1 MIKLVWRLC
10 AKLME
15 NKEFPDVGSAVRQIR
30 IDKGMTIEALSR
42 ITKIRSEELNSL
54 EQGGNCPV
62 PDYFMILT
70 ALGYD
75 WDQIVDFLQH
85 GQTPLT

>member
-1 MIKLVWRLC
+1 
-10 AKLME
+10 
-15 NKEFPDVGSAVRQIR
+15 
-30 IDKGMTIEALSR
+30 MTIEALSR
-42 ITKIRSEELNSL
+42 ITKIRIEELNSL

-75 WDQIVDFLQH
+75 WDQIVDFLQR

>member
-1 MIKLVWRLC
+1 MLTYGKQRVPGCRFRC
-10 AKLME
+10 AP
-15 NKEFPDVGSAVRQIR
+15 NPD
-30 IDKGMTIEALSR
+30 DKGMTIEALSR
-42 ITKIRSEELNSL
+42 ITKIRIEELNSL

>member
-15 NKEFPDVGSAVRQIR
+15 NKEFLDVGSAVRQIR

-42 ITKIRSEELNSL
+42 ITKIRIEELNSL

-75 WDQIVDFLQH
+75 WDQIVDFLQR

>member
-1 MIKLVWRLC
+1 MSVPL
-10 AKLME
+10 
-15 NKEFPDVGSAVRQIR
+15 SAVRQIR

-42 ITKIRSEELNSL
+42 ITKIRIEELNSL

-75 WDQIVDFLQH
+75 WDQIVDFLQR

>member
-10 AKLME
+10 ANIMI
-15 NKEFPDVGSAVRQIR
+15 NKGIPDVGSTVRQLR

-42 ITKIRSEELNSL
+42 ITKIKIEELTCL
-54 EQGGNCPV
+54 EQGGYCPV
-62 PDYFMILT
+62 PDYFVILT

-75 WDQIVDFLQH
+75 WDQIVDLLQR
-85 GQTPLT
+85 GQARFT